1 MDSLDEISPTPTN
14 GKKRNRLS
22 NFTISEDVKLCESWL
37 TIGEDGIVGVG
48 QTSGNYWQRITN
60 EFKLRNPGTP
70 RTLESIKARWQM
82 INKGV
87 SKFVGYMAQL
97 ENNRPSGTSIQDMMV
112 RARVA
117 YQDQEDTP
125 FPFDHCYL
133 MLKDTP
139 KWHRS
144 METKTKPKTSKKI
157 QGEGSSNVNDSQTP
171 ICLDEDVNAPTMTTS
186 DLIRPDGVKKQKERK
201 RRASEAAKVVEGF
214 VSRVE
219 LRMEKQNKL
228 LETQLQSKDRDQEL
242 KNKKIEAMERREEA
256 KIMAMDLSD
265 FRREYFKAKQV
276 EIYKKW
282 KGDN

>member
-1 MDSLDEISPTPTN
+1 
-14 GKKRNRLS
+14 
-22 NFTISEDVKLCESWL
+22 
-37 TIGEDGIVGVG
+37 
-48 QTSGNYWQRITN
+48 
-60 EFKLRNPGTP
+60 
-70 RTLESIKARWQM
+70 M

-117 YQDQEDTP
+117 YQDQEGSP

-157 QGEGSSNVNDSQTP
+157 QSEGSSNVNDSQTL

-186 DLIRPDGVKKQKERK
+186 DLI
-201 RRASEAAKVVEGF
+201 
-214 VSRVE
+214 
-219 LRMEKQNKL
+219 
-228 LETQLQSKDRDQEL
+228 
-242 KNKKIEAMERREEA
+242 
-256 KIMAMDLSD
+256 
-265 FRREYFKAKQV
+265 
-276 EIYKKW
+276 
-282 KGDN
+282 